1 MSTPYFVEMINYID
15 DNNNNNNTYN
25 TTRHVTCQFQERERE
40 SGTDRVTKRE
50 RDIEIE
56 TERGGAEGERG
67 EIDNFTSPEE

>member
-25 TTRHVTCQFQERERE
+25 TTRHVTCQFQERER
-40 SGTDRVTKRE
+40 GTDRVTKRE
-50 RDIEIE
+50 RYIEIE
-56 TERGGAEGERG
+56 TERGRQRERERR